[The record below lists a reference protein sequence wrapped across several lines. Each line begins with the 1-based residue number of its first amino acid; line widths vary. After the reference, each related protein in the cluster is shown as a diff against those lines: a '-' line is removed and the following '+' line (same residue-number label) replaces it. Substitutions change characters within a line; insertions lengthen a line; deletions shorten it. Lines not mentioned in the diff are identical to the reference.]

1 MGVSG
6 INIDPGIRESAHE
19 DIVAMVP
26 EMPAPREDVSENAP
40 EEVITPEELAT
51 MEHRERIE
59 KLREKYR
66 RMKEE
71 KEEGNAAV

>member
-6 INIDPGIRESAHE
+6 INIDPGIREHAHE
-19 DIVAMVP
+19 VITATVP
-26 EMPAPREDVSENAP
+26 EMPASREDVTGN
-40 EEVITPEELAT
+40 TPEEAIMPEKLAEL
-51 MEHRERIE
+51 EHIEQIE
-59 KLREKYR
+59 KLRTKYR

>member
-6 INIDPGIRESAHE
+6 INIDPGVREFAHE
-19 DIVAMVP
+19 AATVALP
-26 EMPAPREDVSENAP
+26 EMPAPREDVTGNAH
-40 EEVITPEELAT
+40 EEVITAEELAE
-51 MEHRERIE
+51 MEHREKIE

>member
-6 INIDPGIRESAHE
+6 INIDPGIREFAHE

-26 EMPAPREDVSENAP
+26 EMPITREDVTENAH
-40 EEVITPEELAT
+40 EEVITAEELAE
-51 MEHRERIE
+51 MEHREKIE

-71 KEEGNAAV
+71 KEEGNATV